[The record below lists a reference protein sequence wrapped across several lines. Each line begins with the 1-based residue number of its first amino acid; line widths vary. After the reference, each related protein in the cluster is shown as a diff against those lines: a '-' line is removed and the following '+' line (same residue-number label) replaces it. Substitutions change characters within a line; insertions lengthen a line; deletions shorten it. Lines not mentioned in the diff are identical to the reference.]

1 MSNVENLESHVAEL
15 QAKVDELKSEMSA
28 AISEI
33 VSIKSQSIVKAILDQ
48 FNIKGKEAKL
58 TWEFYPESDDE
69 GGTVWYPEYL
79 KLFVDGEKIDMDEHY
94 VKRKSKY
101 SDNYYEDSLDEV
113 IREDFIYD
121 LKEELHSQG
130 VEQLVIN
137 ISDGEEN

>member
-1 MSNVENLESHVAEL
+1 MANVENLESHVSEL

-48 FNIKGKEAKL
+48 FGIVGKEAKL
-58 TWEFYPESDDE
+58 TWEFYPESDDQ
-69 GGTVWYPEYL
+69 GGTVWYPEDL
-79 KLFVDGEKIDMDEHY
+79 QLFVDGENIDMDNHV

-101 SDNYYEDSLDEV
+101 SDNFYEESLDEV

-130 VEQLVIN
+130 VEQLVID
-137 ISDGEEN
+137 ITGEEN